1 MKFKKK
7 KIIKIFVVFLLAV
20 ILLLVFFYFQFSPS
34 PNPAW
39 GLNFS
44 SRHATYLGFDWKKVY
59 SAVLVELQPKYI
71 RLPVYWEDTE
81 PKRGEFNFTDL
92 DYQLKEAEGNGV
104 KVILVLGK
112 KQPRWPECHVPEWYK
127 NLPPTEGREALF
139 NYMKISAEH
148 FKHFPSV
155 ELWQVENEP
164 IFGFGPDCPKIS
176 IRELTEE
183 VDLVKAIDPSRKVIV
198 TDSGEFGRW
207 IPTASSGADYFGS
220 TMYRVVHNPKY
231 GYFSY
236 HLPPAFFRIKAG
248 ILNTFIR
255 PKAIYGVELQA
266 EPWFATDVLQT
277 PIEQHYPL
285 MNAVIFKD
293 NVKYAESAGF
303 ERHYLWGT
311 EWWYWMKEKNND
323 PSVWNAAVELFR
335 AKN

>member
-1 MKFKKK
+1 MKLNKKRILK
-7 KIIKIFVVFLLAV
+7 SFLVFCTLLIV
-20 ILLLVFFYFQFSPS
+20 LLVFFYFRFSPAS
-34 PNPAW
+34 NPEW

-59 SAVLVELQPKYI
+59 NAVLVEMQPKYI
-71 RLPVYWEDTE
+71 RLPVYWEDVE
-81 PKRGEFNFTDL
+81 AQRGEFTFGDL
-92 DYQLKEAEGNGV
+92 DYQLREAEQYGI

-112 KQPRWPECHVPEWYK
+112 KQPRWPECHFPEWYK
-127 NLPPTEGREALF
+127 GLQKDEGRTALF
-139 NYMKISAEH
+139 NYMKVSGEH
-148 FKHFPSV
+148 FKTFSAV

-176 IRELTEE
+176 TTELAEE
-183 VDLVKAIDPSRKVIV
+183 VAFMRGIDPSRPIIV
-198 TDSGEFGRW
+198 TDSGELGRW
-207 IPTASSGADYFGS
+207 VPTALSGADYFGS

-248 ILNTFIR
+248 ILNTFAR

-277 PIEQHYPL
+277 PIDKQYPL
-285 MNAVIFKD
+285 MNATIFKD
-293 NVKYAESAGF
+293 NTKYAEAAGF
-303 ERHYLWGT
+303 ERNYLWGT

-335 AKN
+335 SNQ